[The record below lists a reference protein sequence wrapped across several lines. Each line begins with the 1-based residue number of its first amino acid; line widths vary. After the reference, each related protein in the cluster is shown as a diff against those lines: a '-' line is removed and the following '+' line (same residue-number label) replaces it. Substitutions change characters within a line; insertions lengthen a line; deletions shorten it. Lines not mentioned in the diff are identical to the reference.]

1 MRVLLIGGTSEIGLA
16 ILSALELGP
25 DAAVILAGRDLQ
37 RMEIAAKTLPGDVSV
52 VTYDA
57 TDVAAHQRFADEI
70 CAAGVPDLVIAATG
84 VLIPQPA
91 VEEDVS
97 LAATMIETNSPVR

>member
-1 MRVLLIGGTSEIGLA
+1 MLLIGGTSEIGLA

-57 TDVAAHQRFADEI
+57 TDGR
-70 CAAGVPDLVIAATG
+70 P
-84 VLIPQPA
+84 PA
-91 VEEDVS
+91 VRGRGLRDRG
-97 LAATMIETNSPVR
+97 A